1 MPNHQPQFAPGIRQ
15 LLSTLRRRIR
25 RYIWCEGLAATVAV
39 LGAAFWLALAADWFF
54 EPPREVRYALLAAVA
69 LAGLVALGWFLVRR
83 SLVRLSDH
91 SMAILLER
99 RFGNLQDSLVTAV
112 ELASLDPKAPEF
124 DAAGQQMR
132 AETCEVA
139 SRRSRE
145 LDAGAVFNRRPL
157 GRALAAAG
165 VILVSLVSV
174 AVASPDMFRF
184 GLRRLAALTDEPWPR
199 KTHLRVEGFDNDERE
214 EVVARGS
221 DFELHVQAD
230 AAPGLVVPQVV
241 EVRSRDESGKRD
253 RALMTREG
261 AVSPGE
267 GGLQDYRYTFSSVL
281 TSTSFDVVGGDAR
294 LRNLRL
300 RVVESPNISLTLACE
315 YPAYMKRVPAEVS
328 VTGIMPLPVGTRITV
343 RAHATKPLDEA
354 RVDYLIEGAPRTRK
368 MPLSGERDFSF
379 TIDCL
384 LADQTLSFSLLDT
397 DGVRNRGP
405 IQLALTAVPDEP
417 PQVEIQLDGI
427 GSAITPQARL
437 PLSGKVADDYGI
449 HRIWLDYVIDDKQPQ
464 ESVLNDHA
472 GGSEVEVS
480 QSFEVAPLELKPG
493 QKLLVGGK
501 AADNRA
507 PPAAEG
513 PNVSAG
519 ERFLLDVVRPD
530 QLLALLET
538 RELNLRQ
545 RFETILQEVTET
557 RDSLSELE
565 KAGEPAGE
573 TKTPA
578 NAEEPM
584 PGGDAPTGDGEQ
596 QESTEA
602 ALHRNQLRVERAQQN
617 SLKNAEE
624 TRGVAESFD
633 GIRAELVNNRVDT
646 EELRLRLKDR
656 ISDPL
661 KRIVETQFT
670 EFDRRIS
677 SLKGALAG
685 ETQGKA
691 VKAAAVEAA
700 AVKAAVEQ
708 ADAMI
713 VALQKVRDQML
724 ELESFNE
731 AVDLLREIIAAQE
744 QLSERTRKQRAS
756 KVRSLL
762 EDDDEEE

>member
-1 MPNHQPQFAPGIRQ
+1 MSNDQHQLAPGIRQ
-15 LLSTLRRRIR
+15 LLGRLRRRIR
-25 RYIWCEGLAATVAV
+25 RYIWCESLAATVAV
-39 LGAAFWLALAADWFF
+39 LGAAFWLALATDWIF
-54 EPPREVRYALLAAVA
+54 EPPREARYALLATIG
-69 LAGLVALGWFLVRR
+69 LAGLAALGWFLVRR
-83 SLVRLSDH
+83 SLAPLSDH

-112 ELASLDPKAPEF
+112 ELAAAAPQAAEF
-124 DAAGQQMR
+124 DDAGRQMR
-132 AETCEVA
+132 AETCQVA
-139 SRRSRE
+139 WHRSRD

-157 GRALAAAG
+157 ARALAAAAL
-165 VILVSLVSV
+165 VLVSLVSV
-174 AVASPDMFRF
+174 AVASPEMFRF
-184 GLRRLAALTDEPWPR
+184 GLLRLAAMTDDPWPR
-199 KTHLRVEGFDNDERE
+199 KTHLRVEGFDNEPHE

-221 DFELHVQAD
+221 DFELHVMAE

-241 EVRSRDESGKRD
+241 EVRSRDDSGKRD

-261 AVSPGE
+261 AATPSAGAV
-267 GGLQDYRYTFSSVL
+267 QDYRYTFSSVL

-315 YPAYMKRVPAEVS
+315 YPAYMRRVPADVP
-328 VTGIMPLPVGTRITV
+328 VTGVMPLPVGTRIVV
-343 RAHATKPLDEA
+343 RARATKPLGEA
-354 RVDYLIEGAPRTRK
+354 RVDYLIDGDPQSKK
-368 MPLSGERDFSF
+368 MPLSGGRDFEF
-379 TIDCL
+379 TVECL

-405 IQLALTAVPDEP
+405 IQLAVTAVPDEP
-417 PQVEIQLDGI
+417 PQVEIQLEGI

-437 PLSGKVADDYGI
+437 PLSGKVEDDYGVN
-449 HRIWLDYVIDDKQPQ
+449 RVWLEYIIDETEPR
-464 ESVLNDHA
+464 ESPLTDRA
-472 GGSEVEVS
+472 GGSQIEINEA
-480 QSFEVAPLELKPG
+480 FEVAPLELKPG
-493 QKLLVGGK
+493 QKLLLGGK
-501 AADNRA
+501 AADNRS
-507 PPAAEG
+507 PPAADG
-513 PNVSAG
+513 PNVTGG

-545 RFETILQEVTET
+545 RFETILQEVIET
-557 RDSLSELE
+557 RDSLTEIE
-565 KAGEPAGE
+565 TTGAPAKEPASPTQADEPRGAAE
-573 TKTPA
+573 ATP
-578 NAEEPM
+578 NDAEEQTS
-584 PGGDAPTGDGEQ
+584 A
-596 QESTEA
+596 EA
-602 ALHRNQLRVERAQQN
+602 ALDRNRLRVERAQQN

-646 EELRLRLKDR
+646 EELRLRLKDH

-670 EFDRRIS
+670 EFDRRLAE
-677 SLKGALAG
+677 LKGKLAA
-685 ETQGKA
+685 ETRG
-691 VKAAAVEAA
+691 AAA
-700 AVKAAVEQ
+700 KAAVEQ

-713 VALQKVRDQML
+713 VAMQKVRDQML

-744 QLSERTRKQRAS
+744 QVSEQTRKERAK

-762 EDDDEEE
+762 EDDEE